1 MFKTSI
7 KNLDIQLKYECV
19 DSTYAFLFESELKK
33 NFSDQIVAFNFI
45 KESLK
50 KTRTKY
56 FSTRLNF
63 SYLRL
68 PYFLCLIYL
77 FTDTKLQAQLW
88 PIILFMLI
96 PLVYFIY
103 LKILEKKLKSEL
115 LGIVDKL
122 QVGSKIPIGT
132 IQIDNIAYGGDI
144 SEVGEKAMENLFYSL
159 KYYRFRDMSIGKI
172 KDKDISIYC
181 ALICMSFSMV
191 YTFVT
196 DGLETNAQAIIEY
209 FGSFCGW
216 LSFSMV
222 AFLNTEKYM
231 LKIKQS
237 IIIEEYCDL
246 RDMYYYFLNSNV
258 DSYDKKIINEL
269 AKTHL
274 YRNMD
279 SFFIIYINRFK

>member
-1 MFKTSI
+1 
-7 KNLDIQLKYECV
+7 
-19 DSTYAFLFESELKK
+19 
-33 NFSDQIVAFNFI
+33 
-45 KESLK
+45 
-50 KTRTKY
+50 
-56 FSTRLNF
+56 
-63 SYLRL
+63 
-68 PYFLCLIYL
+68 
-77 FTDTKLQAQLW
+77 
-88 PIILFMLI
+88 MLI

-144 SEVGEKAMENLFYSL
+144 SEVGEKAMGNLFYSL

-181 ALICMSFSMV
+181 ALICMSLSMI

-209 FGSFCGW
+209 FGYFCGW
-216 LSFSMV
+216 LSLSMV
-222 AFLNTEKYM
+222 AFLNTEKYL

-237 IIIEEYCDL
+237 MIIEEYCDI
-246 RDMYYYFLNSNV
+246 RDMFYYFLNANV
-258 DSYDKKIINEL
+258 DSYDKKIIDEL
-269 AKTHL
+269 AKTNL